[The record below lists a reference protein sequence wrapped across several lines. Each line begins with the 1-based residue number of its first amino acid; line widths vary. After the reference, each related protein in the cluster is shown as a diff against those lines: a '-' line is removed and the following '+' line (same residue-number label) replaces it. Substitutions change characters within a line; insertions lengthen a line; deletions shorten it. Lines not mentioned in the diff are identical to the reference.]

1 LFEYEPMVKLGSKQ
15 DISGR
20 IYMDKKELEKQY
32 QELIAQVE
40 KHNHLYYVENAPQIS
55 DREFDELYKKL
66 ESFEKDHP
74 KLVMDYSPTRRVGA
88 KLPKNSKFEKREHL
102 AQLLSLSNT
111 YNISEIMDFFTRI
124 KKGTDSEENSCQ
136 VILEPKYD
144 GISIE
149 LVYENG
155 KLVRGVTRGDGLVGD
170 DITQNIRTIMDIP
183 LALRSPYPGKLSVRG
198 EVYLTFDEF
207 DKINQRREKAEKKPF
222 MNPRNAAG
230 GTLHLKDPEIVDSRM
245 LQCFVYDLVFTDG
258 PKYESH
264 LEIIKDLKRLGFKA
278 VDNFE
283 KLDIDQSE
291 IIDEVEKKIEKW
303 EKLLPTLPYPVDG
316 IVFKVNSIALREK
329 LGTNIKDPKWG
340 FAYKFPTRE
349 VPTILDDIEYNIG
362 RTGALTP
369 VAILK
374 PVLIDGTVVKRA
386 SLHNFGDIVKKK
398 LNYGDKVL
406 VKKAGEII
414 PQVVKK
420 IDNQDE
426 ETLLEQPHRCPV
438 CHTRLE
444 ERSESDEEDDIQLF
458 CPNPHCQDRMIQS
471 LIYFVHRN
479 CMNIDLV
486 GEKIITRLFA
496 RGLVRKPIDL
506 YKLREEELMQLD
518 LIAEV
523 SARKI
528 IESIENSKTVEFYKF
543 VRSLGIPNVGEFV
556 AKKLAGYFSTLENL
570 IEQIENSSVAILF
583 DELTGKGEKEIKG
596 IGKITAFRII
606 EYFQNWKNLD
616 QIKKFS
622 DVLLIENGKNKARSE
637 KLADLKFCLTGKL
650 SLPRPEIKK
659 EIEKNG
665 GRVVA
670 TVSNQTDY
678 LLAGEKPGS
687 KKAKAEKLGV
697 KILDEEQYRTL
708 LN

>member
-1 LFEYEPMVKLGSKQ
+1 
-15 DISGR
+15 
-20 IYMDKKELEKQY
+20 MDRKELEKQY
-32 QELIAQVE
+32 QELIAQV
-40 KHNHLYYVENAPQIS
+40 KRHNYLYYVENDPQIG

-66 ESFEKDHP
+66 EKFENNHP
-74 KLVMDYSPTRRVGA
+74 ELVVDYSPTRRVGA
-88 KLPKNSKFEKREHL
+88 KLPKNSKFKKREHL
-102 AQLLSLSNT
+102 TQLLSLSNT

-124 KKGTDSEENSCQ
+124 KKGIDSEDNSCQ

-183 LALRSPYPGKLSVRG
+183 LSLRSSYPGTLSVRG

-207 DKINQRREKAEKKPF
+207 DKINQRREKVEQKPF

-230 GTLHLKDPEIVDSRM
+230 GTLHLKNPKLVASRK

-264 LEIIKDLKRLGFKA
+264 LDIIQDLKKFGFKT
-278 VDNFE
+278 VDHFE
-283 KLDIDQSE
+283 KLDIYQSE
-291 IIDEVEKKIEKW
+291 ISSEIKKKIGQW

-349 VPTILDDIEYNIG
+349 VPTILKDIEYNIG

-374 PVLIDGTVVKRA
+374 PVLIDGSVVKRA

-398 LNYGDKVL
+398 LNKGDKVL

-414 PQVVKK
+414 PQVIKK

-426 ETLLEQPHRCPV
+426 KSLIERPLKCPV
-438 CHTRLE
+438 CHSRLE
-444 ERSESDEEDDIQLF
+444 ERSESDQKNDIQLF
-458 CPNPHCQDRMIQS
+458 CPNPHCKDRMIQS
-471 LIYFVHRN
+471 LIYFVQRN

-486 GEKIITRLFA
+486 GEKIITRLFES
-496 RGLVRKPIDL
+496 GLVRKPVDL
-506 YKLREEELMQLD
+506 YKLKEEDLLQLE

-528 IESIENSKTVEFYKF
+528 IESIEKSKKVEFYRF
-543 VRSLGIPNVGEFV
+543 IRSLGIPNVGEFV
-556 AKKLAGYFSTLENL
+556 AKKLAGYFSTPKNM
-570 IEQIENSSVAILF
+570 IEQIENRSVATVF
-583 DELTGKGEKEIKG
+583 DELIGRGEKEIKG
-596 IGKITAFRII
+596 IGKITAYKII
-606 EYFQNWKNLD
+606 EYFQNKENLE
-616 QIKKFS
+616 QIKQIT
-622 DVLLIENGKNKARSE
+622 DILQIENSKKKAASGQF
-637 KLADLKFCLTGKL
+637 ADLKFCLTGKL
-650 SLPRPEIKK
+650 SLPRSEIKK

-665 GRVVA
+665 GRVVT
-670 TVSNQTDY
+670 TVSHQTDY
-678 LLAGEKPGS
+678 LVAGEKPGS
-687 KKAKAEKLGV
+687 KKTKAENLGV
-697 KILDEEQYRTL
+697 KILDEKQYRSL